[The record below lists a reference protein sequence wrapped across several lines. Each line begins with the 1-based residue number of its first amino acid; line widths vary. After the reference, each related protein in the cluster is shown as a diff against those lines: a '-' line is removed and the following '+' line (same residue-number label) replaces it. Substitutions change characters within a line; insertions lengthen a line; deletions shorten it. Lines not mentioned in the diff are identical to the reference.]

1 MARAAAVAVGRPIF
15 GCPIGTSTGLL
26 LLTWRSLLAC
36 GRATSLRRQQ
46 MALVPLP
53 TTSRRSA
60 STWTPFNTALV
71 KAFNSF
77 LWSLRVA
84 AEVGDLLPLRPGDSS
99 PMLLQLGVSAPPR
112 GFGHLAAA
120 GECPCRSST
129 AQVGD
134 DPCRHGALR
143 AGLVPIGG
151 HASSLLGGRVCRL
164 IRLLALGPLRRTLP
178 VPFRVLL
185 FAPPSA
191 PSPELGLAGAVPSG
205 RVVLSP
211 FL

>member
-1 MARAAAVAVGRPIF
+1 MFSTLGLAIATMPTFNCAIHTKEGIHTPHTFVGVQKRARAV
-15 GCPIGTSTGLL
+15 STGSCD
-26 LLTWRSLLAC
+26 RSKV
-36 GRATSLRRQQ
+36 T
-46 MALVPLP
+46 
-53 TTSRRSA
+53 
-60 STWTPFNTALV
+60 
-71 KAFNSF
+71 
-77 LWSLRVA
+77 
-84 AEVGDLLPLRPGDSS
+84 
-99 PMLLQLGVSAPPR
+99 
-112 GFGHLAAA
+112 
-120 GECPCRSST
+120 
-129 AQVGD
+129 
-134 DPCRHGALR
+134 HGPK